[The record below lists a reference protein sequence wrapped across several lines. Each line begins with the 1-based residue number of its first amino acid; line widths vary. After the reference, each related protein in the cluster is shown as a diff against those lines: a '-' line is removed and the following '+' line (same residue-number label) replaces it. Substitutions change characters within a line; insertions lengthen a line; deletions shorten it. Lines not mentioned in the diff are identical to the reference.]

1 MTTARRHRNQVR
13 IRAAAVLD
21 REPVGEEPL
30 PAEVTTPT
38 PPPPPAQK
46 KTPLRQA
53 LYNPVLLPE
62 EVAMLLRVSP
72 ETVLKLVKAG
82 DLLSLKVDKEVRV
95 MRVDLIKFMYE
106 LRDKP
111 ETLKRYKQSEIEEH
125 AYSND

>member
-21 REPVGEEPL
+21 REPVGEEPP
-30 PAEVTTPT
+30 PAEEVTTPS
-38 PPPPPAQK
+38 PPAPQMS
-46 KTPLRQA
+46 PLRQA

-62 EVAMLLRVSP
+62 EVAMLLRVDQ
-72 ETVLKLVKAG
+72 ETILKLVNNG

-95 MRVDLIKFMYE
+95 MRVDLIKFLYE

-111 ETLKRYKQSEIEEH
+111 ETLRKYKQSAVEEH
-125 AYSND
+125 AYSSD